1 MRRKTPWL
9 GRRAHRLSAARRLR
23 SAMDALRRLPPR
35 AEPTLLWSHETCTR
49 HAQAQEL
56 WVKSERDTG
65 MRRYHT
71 ERSALTPLTRT
82 SGRGPG
88 FAKVEA
94 QEEWLGSVRA
104 GLSKECAS
112 SALGAEWARHRH
124 AHRPLHG
131 HAGMPLDGIERA
143 SVKAH
148 PRQRRCGAH
157 GPVTTALWSQTRE
170 ISSYWSLHAHFLSA
184 IHTTKPPFF
193 CFLAQPDSRGLW
205 GNRLGTATS
214 ACNSKRRKSIPPNRD

>member
-1 MRRKTPWL
+1 VLLDGFDLARTPDDAFL
-9 GRRAHRLSAARRLR
+9 ALSRLLFGGGMKPAHGTHGRNNWMTS
-23 SAMDALRRLPPR
+23 
-35 AEPTLLWSHETCTR
+35 
-49 HAQAQEL
+49 
-56 WVKSERDTG
+56 KRDTG
-65 MRRYHT
+65 MRRHHT

-88 FAKVEA
+88 FAKLEA

-112 SALGAEWARHRH
+112 SALDDELARHRH

-148 PRQRRCGAH
+148 PRQRRCGVH

-170 ISSYWSLHAHFLSA
+170 I
-184 IHTTKPPFF
+184 
-193 CFLAQPDSRGLW
+193 
-205 GNRLGTATS
+205 
-214 ACNSKRRKSIPPNRD
+214 

>member
-1 MRRKTPWL
+1 MLLDGFDLPWTPCDAFLLALSRLFFGAMKPAHGTHRRKN
-9 GRRAHRLSAARRLR
+9 
-23 SAMDALRRLPPR
+23 
-35 AEPTLLWSHETCTR
+35 
-49 HAQAQEL
+49 

-71 ERSALTPLTRT
+71 ERSALTPPTRT

-124 AHRPLHG
+124 VHRPLHG

-170 ISSYWSLHAHFLSA
+170 I
-184 IHTTKPPFF
+184 
-193 CFLAQPDSRGLW
+193 
-205 GNRLGTATS
+205 
-214 ACNSKRRKSIPPNRD
+214 